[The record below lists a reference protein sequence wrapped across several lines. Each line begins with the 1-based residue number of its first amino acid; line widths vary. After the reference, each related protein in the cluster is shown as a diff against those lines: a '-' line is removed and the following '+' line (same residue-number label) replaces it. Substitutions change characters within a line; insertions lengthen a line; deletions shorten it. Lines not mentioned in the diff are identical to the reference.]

1 LVEKWSE
8 ILLQSQRRVVVV
20 VVVVVVGEIIRAG
33 NKAFMHS

>member
-1 LVEKWSE
+1 MVEKWSE